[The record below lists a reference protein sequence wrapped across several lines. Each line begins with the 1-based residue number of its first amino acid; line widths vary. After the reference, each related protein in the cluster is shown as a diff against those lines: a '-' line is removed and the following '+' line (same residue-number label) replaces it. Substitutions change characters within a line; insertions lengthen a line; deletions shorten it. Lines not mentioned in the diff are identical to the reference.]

1 MCYYRT
7 YNPVAAVTNITNAQF
22 STRLL
27 AASTLRN
34 ILGTKSLQEILQDR
48 EIIANQMKVN
58 QLEIKYSNGNFCCNT
73 ILKIKALLDE
83 ATESWG
89 IRVERTEV

>member
-7 YNPVAAVTNITNAQF
+7 YNPVAAVTNITNAQY

-34 ILGTKSLQEILQDR
+34 ILGTKTLQEILQDR

-58 QLEIKYSNGNFCCNT
+58 KLIQFELSILFNIKNKGT
-73 ILKIKALLDE
+73 A
-83 ATESWG
+83 G
-89 IRVERTEV
+89 